1 MGWLIVPLLIIVVI
15 IGIAI
20 VVIIGI
26 AFVRSANSSYR
37 FGSGM
42 FKSSEYNLDEK
53 DEISDKEYYDK
64 DGLLK

>member
-1 MGWLIVPLLIIVVI
+1 MGWLIVPLLI
-15 IGIAI
+15 I

-42 FKSSEYNLDEK
+42 FKSSEYNRDEK

>member
-1 MGWLIVPLLIIVVI
+1 MGFLLIPLIIIV
-15 IGIAI
+15 AI
-20 VVIIGI
+20 LGA
-26 AFVRSANSSYR
+26 AFFRSMHTSYR
-37 FGSGM
+37 MGEGM